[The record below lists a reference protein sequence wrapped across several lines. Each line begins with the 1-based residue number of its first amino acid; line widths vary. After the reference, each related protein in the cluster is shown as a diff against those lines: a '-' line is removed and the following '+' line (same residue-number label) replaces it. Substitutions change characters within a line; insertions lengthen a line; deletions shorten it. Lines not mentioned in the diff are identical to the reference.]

1 MHKNFPRLLV
11 ISTLLLS
18 ALLSVSVA
26 FVACVDRDRETFPT
40 ARSAIVVLDVPEH
53 ADLWRMVQTSADAT
67 HSNTYRVQLDPDSAG
82 GRLVRAAVGNR
93 ESFDSVFRQGRHRAF
108 ADGQTSTLV
117 RSSSTERGLYFST
130 MSRVQAEDLVR
141 SMREAGVEV
150 RLDSAG
156 WDVSLA
162 FTATRPGLVI
172 GLVSTLFAL
181 LLLGQTR
188 GLLVARHVALREVVG
203 RRALARDLCGVLA
216 TAGGVAVVVGVM
228 VATVSA
234 TPLVGGQMMPFLV
247 ISETLFLICA
257 VVFASGIMTGSA
269 VRAADRMRA
278 AFSGWRPW
286 QKAGLVRWAAQVA
299 AVASVAFASV
309 PIVSTVDLLDEYAR
323 SSPLV
328 ARCAACVPPLL
339 SGTLRPEDIDAAA
352 PRFTAMVNELDAAD
366 GLLLAR
372 HPSDPAPVSYA
383 PETGNSVIVNSAFLQ
398 RFGSTGMPAGVD
410 DTRDHPGAWSIF
422 VPEGAAP
429 STGPLVDEWKAW
441 FAFQREVDPDLVE
454 ADAPTVRTYE
464 PQEVFDLGGETSA
477 TPLFAAAPVVVVVD
491 ARARLLSGDFYTAAA
506 SSGQLLIDT
515 PDPRAAVER
524 FGLSAV
530 VGSFVPLV
538 DVLASDR
545 AVVVTSL
552 LVNVAAGLLAVI
564 GLITAVTLRICA
576 YRWRSADRLRQ
587 SMVLG
592 ASFLSAHRSFIIPE
606 AAAVIAVVGLTGVG
620 SRLMITDPSGAEV
633 IAALVAV
640 TVGVLAIIIAVR
652 PHNEN
657 GRRHGQ

>member
-40 ARSAIVVLDVPEH
+40 ARSAIVVLDVPDH
-53 ADLWRMVQTSADAT
+53 VDVWRMVETSAEVT
-67 HSNTYRVQLDPDSAG
+67 HSNAYRVQLDPDSAG

-93 ESFDSVFRQGRHRAF
+93 EAFDSVFRDGRHRAF

-117 RSSSTERGLYFST
+117 SSSSTGRGLYFST

-150 RLDSAG
+150 RFDGAG
-156 WDVSLA
+156 WDTSLA
-162 FTATRPGLVI
+162 FTATRPGVVI

-188 GLLVARHVALREVVG
+188 GLLVARPVALREVFG
-203 RRALARDLCGVLA
+203 RRAFARDFFGVLA
-216 TAGGVAVVVGVM
+216 AAGGVAVVVGMV
-228 VATVSA
+228 VATISA
-234 TPLVGGQMMPFLV
+234 TPLVGGQVMPFLV

-257 VVFASGIMTGSA
+257 VVFASGVMTGSA

-299 AVASVAFASV
+299 AIASVAFASV

-328 ARCAACVPPLL
+328 ARCDACVPPLL
-339 SGTLRPEDIDAAA
+339 SGTLRPEDIEAAA
-352 PRFTAMVNELDAAD
+352 PRFAAMVNELDAAD
-366 GLLLAR
+366 GILLAR
-372 HPSDPAPVSYA
+372 HPSDPMRGSSA
-383 PETGNSVIVNSAFLQ
+383 PETGNSVIVNSALLQ
-398 RFGSTGMPAGVD
+398 RFVPTGMPAGVE
-410 DTRDHPGAWSIF
+410 DTRNRPGAWTIF
-422 VPEGAAP
+422 VPDGAAP
-429 STGPLVDEWKAW
+429 STGPLIDEWKAW
-441 FAFQREVDPDLVE
+441 FTFQREVDPDLVE

-477 TPLFAAAPVVVVVD
+477 TPLFADAPVVVVVD
-491 ARARLLSGDFYTAAA
+491 ARARLLSGDFYTSAA

-515 PDPRAAVER
+515 PDPRTVVER

-538 DVLASDR
+538 DVLASNK

-564 GLITAVTLRICA
+564 GLITAVTLRVCA

-592 ASFLSAHRSFIIPE
+592 ESFLSAHRSLIIQE
-606 AAAVIAVVGLTGVG
+606 AAAVIAVIGLTGLG
-620 SRLMITDPSGAEV
+620 SRLMSTDPAEAEL

-652 PHNEN
+652 PHKEN
-657 GRRHGQ
+657 GRRHGR